1 LSHQQQEHI
10 MSYTIQETYTTTS
23 SGRMVKAWNVV
34 DSTGFVVDTFS
45 LKRDAKDWIKASQG

>member
-1 LSHQQQEHI
+1 

-23 SGRMVKAWNVV
+23 TGRMVKAWNVI

-45 LKRDAKDWIKASQG
+45 LKRDAKDWLKASMRG